1 MATIGNVRGTL
12 SLSIGEQTLNL
23 GEVIIPLTT
32 RNQPR
37 VSSGDSEVTIGIGA
51 NLKDIRGGRE
61 LMRCHDCSCC
71 VDPPCSNCVN
81 CRHWDID
88 DCYEDCQ
95 TCEKH
100 EGREAN

>member
-23 GEVIIPLTT
+23 GEVIIPLTA

-51 NLKDIRGGRE
+51 NLKDILE
-61 LMRCHDCSCC
+61 TLQMLFAE
-71 VDPPCSNCVN
+71 VEN
-81 CRHWDID
+81 
-88 DCYEDCQ
+88 
-95 TCEKH
+95 
-100 EGREAN
+100 

>member
-37 VSSGDSEVTIGIGA
+37 ARVSSGDSEVTIGIGA
-51 NLKDIRGGRE
+51 DLKDIRE
-61 LMRCHDCSCC
+61 TLQMLFAE
-71 VDPPCSNCVN
+71 VEN
-81 CRHWDID
+81 
-88 DCYEDCQ
+88 
-95 TCEKH
+95 
-100 EGREAN
+100 